1 VVKADLLK
9 ERTEEIRRI
18 ARAHGVVRLRVFG
31 SHASGAATDSSDL
44 DLLVQLD
51 PERDLLD
58 LVECKLAVED
68 LLSCEVDVVTEGG
81 LSPYYLRDRIL
92 QEAKS
97 L

>member
-1 VVKADLLK
+1 MVKADLLK

-18 ARAHGVVRLRVFG
+18 AREHGVVQLRVFG
-31 SHASGAATDSSDL
+31 SHASGVTTDSSDL

-51 PERDLLD
+51 PGRDLLD
-58 LVECKLAVED
+58 LVEFKLAVED
-68 LLSCEVDVVTEGG
+68 LLGCVVDVVTEGG
-81 LSPYYLRDRIL
+81 LSPYLRERIL

>member
-9 ERTEEIRRI
+9 ERTEEIHRM
-18 ARAHGVVRLRVFG
+18 AREHGVVRLRVFG
-31 SHASGAATDSSDL
+31 SHASGVATDSSDL

-58 LVECKLAVED
+58 LVEFKLAVED
-68 LLSCEVDVVTEGG
+68 LLGCEVDVVTEGG
-81 LSPYYLRDRIL
+81 LSPYLRDRIL
-92 QEAKS
+92 QEAKA

>member
-1 VVKADLLK
+1 MRVDLLK
-9 ERTEEIRRI
+9 ERAEEIRRL
-18 ARAHGVVRLRVFG
+18 ARDYGMVSLKVFG
-31 SHASGAATDSSDL
+31 SHATGAATDSSDL

-58 LVECKLAVED
+58 LVEFKLAVED
-68 LLSCEVDVVTEGG
+68 LLGCEVDVVTEGG
-81 LSPYYLRDRIL
+81 LSPYLRDRIL